1 MRNDVLL
8 ILFNLFGGV
17 LGLLSLAM
25 MLLIIWFVIAVGIP
39 MRDWLQRELAKDS
52 STVTG

>member
-25 MLLIIWFVIAVGIP
+25 MLLIIWFVIALGIP
-39 MRDWLQRELAKDS
+39 LLRITEIQHCRSPKPRR
-52 STVTG
+52 